1 MVAHSVNAFDA
12 FNFFNFDVF
21 DYWWP
26 SPENSATY
34 GSAGLVWALP
44 LSLVVE
50 SKSAET
56 AGGDNGAVS
65 LDLLIAS
72 YGFPEHGRTER
83 YRTSELSILK
93 DGKRAEVRRLSRESK
108 RSS

>member
-1 MVAHSVNAFDA
+1 VVAHSVDGFDP
-12 FNFFNFDVF
+12 FNFFNSDISDFRRS
-21 DYWWP
+21 

-34 GSAGLVWALP
+34 GYGGLVWDLP

-65 LDLLIAS
+65 LDLLIAF
-72 YGFPEHGRTER
+72 YGFPPSGRAER
-83 YRTSELSILK
+83 YRTSELTS
-93 DGKRAEVRRLSRESK
+93 LSDLQPLFCECGLT
-108 RSS
+108 